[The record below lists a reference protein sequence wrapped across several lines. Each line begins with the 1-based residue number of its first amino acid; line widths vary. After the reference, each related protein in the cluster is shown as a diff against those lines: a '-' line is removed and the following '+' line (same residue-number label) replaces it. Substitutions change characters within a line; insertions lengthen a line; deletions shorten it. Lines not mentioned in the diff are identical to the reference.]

1 LAVPELTRKAG
12 IQLNERVSLQRQTNA
27 VASSIWTFFQSKTAR
42 VIFRMVAPFFQGS
55 LNLFKG
61 AKTKNYESCIG

>member
-1 LAVPELTRKAG
+1 MAT
-12 IQLNERVSLQRQTNA
+12 
-27 VASSIWTFFQSKTAR
+27 
-42 VIFRMVAPFFQGS
+42 PFFQGS